1 MLSRKKAKEAKR
13 IKASPSFLAL
23 EKDITELIFSL
34 EIVQQKNP
42 AGIKANID
50 AIALT
55 IFERAKEF

>member
-1 MLSRKKAKEAKR
+1 MKKTAL
-13 IKASPSFLAL
+13 ILAL

-34 EIVQQKNP
+34 EIAQQKNP